1 MFTSRPRPTGAS
13 FLAVAVTSGVP
24 EAARGR
30 RGRSCDERGGGEEN
44 GREAAGVAPK
54 MADQIP
60 LHPVP
65 RSTQRRAAYYTSA
78 ATAQRHNRYEQG
90 RHGGFPLF
98 LPPIVSNGG

>member
-1 MFTSRPRPTGAS
+1 MA
-13 FLAVAVTSGVP
+13 
-24 EAARGR
+24 E
-30 RGRSCDERGGGEEN
+30 RSCDERGGGEEN

-90 RHGGFPLF
+90 RHGGFLLF
-98 LPPIVSNGG
+98 LPPIVSNGGQGGLCPSPSPVALWGFGTAYLVRGEAPL